1 MAIDKNLIQVQSD
14 LQDPAVKSE
23 DLIKYANGSNPDVPS
38 FLALMEMSR
47 RKQIEDSSQNFNAS
61 NQKSV
66 KDQLASAL
74 TAPTQLQGGLGGL
87 PAGQVNPAA
96 APAGVNMAA
105 PAPAV
110 NPAAAPQQVDP
121 TAMPQQP
128 QMAAGGGLMSL
139 PVDHFNASSYAGGG
153 IVAFA
158 GGGSAEDQWAQ
169 QPGGL
174 NVLKEEAA
182 PAPEPT
188 SYQGILSSLP
198 QVQPIS
204 MPEPKELT
212 SEQAYA
218 DIKKNQVLAGVS
230 EDPFADVKL
239 RQAKLEERQIKAY
252 EQGGL
257 DRLLHQ
263 LTAFATADPSK
274 GFAYAGAVSAEASRV
289 LEREQQALRDKQE
302 AAQIE
307 FQRSL
312 AKEEDAKKRG
322 DAAGIQAAVENQ
334 KKAQQ
339 EYAKLSQAQDKLGID
354 RENVAA
360 HLYGTQETATTQR
373 EANKGMLGYHNRMAD
388 IAETTKGQTIEDR
401 KVAKAEAATNSD
413 AQYRREAER
422 IGPNGG
428 LEPGSAEFNAA
439 LQRMYQIR
447 EFHFKAAKAELPP
460 IPPLP
465 AVIELSK
472 KPGWWA
478 RNAPEILGG
487 TPSTAVTSGSPHPP
501 DVQKVLDKYK

>member
-47 RKQIEDSSQNFNAS
+47 RKQIEDSSQGFNAS

-158 GGGSAEDQWAQ
+158 GGGGAWEEAPDN
-169 QPGGL
+169 GMR
-174 NVLKEEAA
+174 VLKEETA

-218 DIKKNQVLAGVS
+218 DIKKNQALAGVS

-239 RQAKLEERQIKAY
+239 RQAKLEERQMKAY

-354 RENVAA
+354 RENIAA
-360 HLYGTQETATTQR
+360 HLYGTQETAITQR
-373 EANKGMLGYHNRMAD
+373 EANKNTAKYQEGMLGYYNRMAD
-388 IAETTKGQTIEDR
+388 TNEATKPTVAERNFIKVQTLIEKDPEIAAI
-401 KVAKAEAATNSD
+401 AKAKAMMPPDSKMYMDKQREIYEKMAHHYQTNDMKVPDWLDKAIKNPAIKPPAEAGFEFSSLL
-413 AQYRREAER
+413 
-422 IGPNGG
+422 PSWFGG
-428 LEPGSAEFNAA
+428 SSAPT
-439 LQRMYQIR
+439 
-447 EFHFKAAKAELPP
+447 PP
-460 IPPLP
+460 
-465 AVIELSK
+465 A
-472 KPGWWA
+472 
-478 RNAPEILGG
+478 
-487 TPSTAVTSGSPHPP
+487 